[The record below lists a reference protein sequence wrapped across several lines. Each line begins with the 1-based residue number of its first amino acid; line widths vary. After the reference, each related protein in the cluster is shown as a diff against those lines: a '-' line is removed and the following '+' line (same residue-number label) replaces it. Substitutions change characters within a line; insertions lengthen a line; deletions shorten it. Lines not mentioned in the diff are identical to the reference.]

1 MNTEWMNQGKCR
13 EVSWDIFFP
22 RHGKG
27 VILAQEICAACPVSQ
42 ECLEYALENHID
54 HGVWGGCSERERG
67 RILRRRRS
75 GRTLSASADR
85 HLPRQR
91 VATSQSPIDRPERE
105 NTAPEY
111 TSGITET
118 PIMHPGPCRL
128 RGAVYV
134 RLPP

>member
-1 MNTEWMNQGKCR
+1 MASDIEPTLFANTRLRTTSIMAYGAAAPNGSEDASCVAA
-13 EVSWDIFFP
+13 EV
-22 RHGKG
+22 G
-27 VILAQEICAACPVSQ
+27 
-42 ECLEYALENHID
+42 
-54 HGVWGGCSERERG
+54 
-67 RILRRRRS
+67 
-75 GRTLSASADR
+75 TLSASADR

-128 RGAVYV
+128 HGAVYV
-134 RLPP
+134 QLPP